1 MGITL
6 MRVLFD
12 DASADKFDDADDEH
26 QHEHGDVRD
35 VGHVAVVAVADG
47 EVAEAPA
54 PATPAMAVRF
64 KRLTIVM
71 VVPRAMAA
79 MLSLRYTRKMISSGS
94 SPSRAPPR

>member
-26 QHEHGDVRD
+26 KDEHGDVRD

-47 EVAEAPA
+47 EVAEAA
-54 PATPAMAVRF
+54 RAS
-64 KRLTIVM
+64 
-71 VVPRAMAA
+71 VPIERVFI
-79 MLSLRYTRKMISSGS
+79 LDNVKDDR
-94 SPSRAPPR
+94 PRRRRRPWP

>member
-26 QHEHGDVRD
+26 KDEHGDVRD

-47 EVAEAPA
+47 EVAEA
-54 PATPAMAVRF
+54 T
-64 KRLTIVM
+64 
-71 VVPRAMAA
+71 RAGDAGHG
-79 MLSLRYTRKMISSGS
+79 REV
-94 SPSRAPPR
+94 